1 MAMKYRKPGQTTPT
15 RSFPLVPPD
24 EGGAVGRWMGYLAI
38 LCGIVLAIVAW
49 LVPVLIVQ
57 VTSLL
62 LLAGLLG
69 VVAVMSVRTLQA
81 VIAPRGLPVSLWTLL
96 AGTLVVAVALG
107 AVLVLTVR

>member
-38 LCGIVLAIVAW
+38 LCGIGLAIIAW
-49 LVPVLIVQ
+49 VVPILVVQ
-57 VTSLL
+57 VASLL

-69 VVAVMSVRTLQA
+69 VVAVTSVRILRA
-81 VIAPRGLPVSLWTLL
+81 VVAPRDLPLSLWTLL

-107 AVLVLTVR
+107 AVLALTMR